1 MAASFYVCDRKR
13 GDIKQVNYG
22 SEKPLVFFKTLL
34 LNINQQ
40 QTAATKETCG
50 VIGLVLNRTTRMSL
64 CGLIRFY
71 GNLVPFHVEQ
81 IRVGLELVLLLV
93 VAFRVSE
100 CLLLSDLSQSKE
112 GDPFRGV

>member
-34 LNINQQ
+34 LTINQQ

-50 VIGLVLNRTTRMSL
+50 VIGLVLNRTL

-100 CLLLSDLSQSKE
+100 CLLLSDLPQSKE